1 MNISILGEHLLIS
14 IVPWLIGV
22 AVGGGLGY
30 VCALVAR
37 GLFSTRPGLR
47 RVALLLPWRSVAVTL
62 ASVALLSPAIA
73 ILVGIGRVA
82 GMISVG
88 LFVFVFA
95 LPFTVNNLLE
105 HWHSSPLAVRLISGA
120 RTLAT
125 ASVAVAVLGAFSGSG
140 GAGVLIF
147 GGITHLDKTQTLK
160 GFSIVALISLIID
173 VLLGALQMIPYR
185 TVQAT
190 SQVAHMEH
198 EA

>member
-1 MNISILGEHLLIS
+1 
-14 IVPWLIGV
+14 
-22 AVGGGLGY
+22 
-30 VCALVAR
+30 
-37 GLFSTRPGLR
+37 
-47 RVALLLPWRSVAVTL
+47 
-62 ASVALLSPAIA
+62 
-73 ILVGIGRVA
+73 
-82 GMISVG
+82 VG

-140 GAGVLIF
+140 GAGFLIF
-147 GGITHLDKTQTLK
+147 GGATRPDKTQTLK

-173 VLLGALQMIPYR
+173 VLLGALQMIPHR